1 MVRFTALVAVCLPT
15 SGAQLRERPRDLF
28 VKRGEM
34 LRHSEGAKTHKD
46 LPSLAQSRTIPEMN
60 QNPPELEDL
69 IERCRRGEETA
80 WIDLVHQFNQ
90 PVAHWLARLDY
101 TLRPPDI
108 EDLGQE
114 VFKKV
119 IHTLPGY
126 RAEVPFRSWLYRQT
140 ESIAIDGLRKRS
152 AAKRK
157 APGEVVSLHSGATE
171 AGLSVDP
178 LDQSPRPDELAASR
192 DDHRLLFEAMNTLG
206 PPESRCRQ
214 LIGLC
219 YFGGFKYDEVAQ
231 TLDMN
236 AHTVSSAL
244 SKCLAELREIAAKIF
259 SRSNPARPA
268 TGTSE
273 G

>member
-1 MVRFTALVAVCLPT
+1 
-15 SGAQLRERPRDLF
+15 
-28 VKRGEM
+28 
-34 LRHSEGAKTHKD
+34 
-46 LPSLAQSRTIPEMN
+46 
-60 QNPPELEDL
+60 
-69 IERCRRGEETA
+69 
-80 WIDLVHQFNQ
+80 
-90 PVAHWLARLDY
+90 
-101 TLRPPDI
+101 
-108 EDLGQE
+108 
-114 VFKKV
+114 
-119 IHTLPGY
+119 
-126 RAEVPFRSWLYRQT
+126 
-140 ESIAIDGLRKRS
+140 
-152 AAKRK
+152 
-157 APGEVVSLHSGATE
+157 
-171 AGLSVDP
+171 
-178 LDQSPRPDELAASR
+178 
-192 DDHRLLFEAMNTLG
+192 LFEAMNTLG